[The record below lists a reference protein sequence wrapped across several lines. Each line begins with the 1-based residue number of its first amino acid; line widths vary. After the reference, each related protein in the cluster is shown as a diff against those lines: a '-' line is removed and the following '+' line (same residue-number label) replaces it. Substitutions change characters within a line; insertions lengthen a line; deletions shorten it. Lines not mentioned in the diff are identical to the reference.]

1 MVAEDR
7 AERGAWVGCLTGA
20 LSCSEYEAGLA
31 AAGFEQVSVAFTH
44 QVGDG
49 LHSAIITATKPAAAD
64 PATTATAPAN
74 RTPHCRWRPTP
85 AAASQPRSVATG
97 AVSDA
102 AEGGADQRQA
112 RWCRL
117 RRPLDQQPT
126 SPAVPSRLT
135 LGQRAAPAPPL
146 PGRARQPVC
155 RGDISRVLAVKLRHP
170 RSFGS
175 LELCVGD
182 LLGGAGEEAGDD
194 GGHDGDR
201 HWEDG
206 GCDQALE
213 RSRWKRPDRVCVSY
227 LLGLRGDSR

>member
-1 MVAEDR
+1 MGNDVGVAALKLGRVSSVARCVSRAAELASEAPR
-7 AERGAWVGCLTGA
+7 AEGASLPRHPPWPAGRRLVGI
-20 LSCSEYEAGLA
+20 
-31 AAGFEQVSVAFTH
+31 SVKRDL
-44 QVGDG
+44 G
-49 LHSAIITATKPAAAD
+49 
-64 PATTATAPAN
+64 
-74 RTPHCRWRPTP
+74 
-85 AAASQPRSVATG
+85 
-97 AVSDA
+97 
-102 AEGGADQRQA
+102 
-112 RWCRL
+112 
-117 RRPLDQQPT
+117 RRPT
-126 SPAVPSRLT
+126 SPAVPSRLN
-135 LGQRAAPAPPL
+135 LGQSAALAPPL

-182 LLGGAGEEAGDD
+182 LLGAAGEETGDD

>member
-102 AEGGADQRQA
+102 AEGGAG
-112 RWCRL
+112 
-117 RRPLDQQPT
+117 RRPARRRGR
-126 SPAVPSRLT
+126 AVESIARS
-135 LGQRAAPAPPL
+135 APYGLSAPL
-146 PGRARQPVC
+146 PR
-155 RGDISRVLAVKLRHP
+155 RGMTWTALM
-170 RSFGS
+170 RSAAKPG
-175 LELCVGD
+175 VRTPN
-182 LLGGAGEEAGDD
+182 A
-194 GGHDGDR
+194 
-201 HWEDG
+201 
-206 GCDQALE
+206 
-213 RSRWKRPDRVCVSY
+213 
-227 LLGLRGDSR
+227 